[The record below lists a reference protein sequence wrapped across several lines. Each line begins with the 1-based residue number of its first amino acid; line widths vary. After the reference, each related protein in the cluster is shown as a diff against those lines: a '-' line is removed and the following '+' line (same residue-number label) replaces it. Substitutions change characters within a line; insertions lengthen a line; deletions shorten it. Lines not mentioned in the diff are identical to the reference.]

1 MKLFRKP
8 RDDRLPSSAAKGIN
22 NAYHSKNLSP
32 LQKTAEVFLTNSVF
46 PFSPL
51 KKDQRKPPPISKF

>member
-1 MKLFRKP
+1 MPRASDFDEVNIATIRKPSTRKQMMKLFRKP

-32 LQKTAEVFLTNSVF
+32 LLW
-46 PFSPL
+46 
-51 KKDQRKPPPISKF
+51 

>member
-22 NAYHSKNLSP
+22 NAYHSKTSARFKSP
-32 LQKTAEVFLTNSVF
+32 LRFFHTKTDQNEFLYQHICLIKS
-46 PFSPL
+46 
-51 KKDQRKPPPISKF
+51 

>member
-22 NAYHSKNLSP
+22 NAYHSKTS
-32 LQKTAEVFLTNSVF
+32 ARCEA
-46 PFSPL
+46 
-51 KKDQRKPPPISKF
+51 R

>member
-22 NAYHSKNLSP
+22 NAYHSKKPQPVAL
-32 LQKTAEVFLTNSVF
+32 V
-46 PFSPL
+46 
-51 KKDQRKPPPISKF
+51 KDQTTVPLIISKNMAGVITRGEMG